1 MSPRFD
7 FAAARRQMVEQQ
19 LKTQAIHDPRI
30 LALLGRLPREEFV
43 PVALRTLAYADL
55 ELPLGHGAVME
66 RPSYVG
72 AVLAAVRPRAGER
85 VLEVGTGSGYLSA
98 CLAELGASVHT
109 VEIEPALAAR
119 ARRALASIVP
129 DASVTVETADVHTW
143 DGAAGV
149 YDAVVLGGSLPVW
162 DPSFLDSLRPGGRLL
177 AAVGVPPLMTVRL
190 YTRAPAGPGVACRN
204 LFETVL
210 PPLRGLDHTRAR
222 PTASHPATVFAES

>member
-55 ELPLGHGAVME
+55 ESPLGHGAAME

-72 AVLAAVRPRAGER
+72 AVLAAVRPRPGER

-119 ARRALASIVP
+119 ARRVLASVVP
-129 DASVTVETADVHTW
+129 EATVTVETADVHTW
-143 DGAAGV
+143 DGPEAV

-162 DPSFLDSLRPGGRLL
+162 DPSFLDALRPGGRLL
-177 AAVGVPPLMTVRL
+177 AAVGAPPLMTVRL
-190 YTRAPAGPGVACRN
+190 YTRASTGAGVACRN